1 MYLAGLGVSSLQF
14 LHFEHDLATWG
25 SLLAC
30 SDPYLNTSN
39 IIIIY
44 PQEKGK
50 IIKRVQ
56 GTNKIKLNTKIYSS
70 FISGRGVLALS
81 FGVSLGIHI
90 FSNMRLVLGFFRRP
104 TSFGVH
110 FT

>member
-1 MYLAGLGVSSLQF
+1 MPMYLAGLGVGSLQF

-56 GTNKIKLNTKIYSS
+56 GTNKIKLNTKKYSS
-70 FISGRGVLALS
+70 FIGSCYGALLIWRVQP
-81 FGVSLGIHI
+81 F
-90 FSNMRLVLGFFRRP
+90 LVG
-104 TSFGVH
+104 TI
-110 FT
+110 